1 MDLTPSRLVVTL
13 VTIAALGAVVFA
25 LLLPHLSPPRP
36 EIREPGIVV
45 ESPTS
50 TPSPSVQ
57 AAITAPAAETSTTP
71 APEASTTA
79 QAPEATA
86 PATTAPTTQ
95 PTPAG
100 AGASNGNAT
109 QPTAA
114 SSPRRTTA
122 QAVKPRPP
130 VAWDNDDDDR
140 DDDGDDD
147 RDDPEEPGED

>member
-50 TPSPSVQ
+50 SPSPSVQ
-57 AAITAPAAETSTTP
+57 AAVTAPAAETSATP
-71 APEASTTA
+71 T
-79 QAPEATA
+79 PEATEAAPA
-86 PATTAPTTQ
+86 PATPAPTTQ
-95 PTPAG
+95 PAG
-100 AGASNGNAT
+100 AGAGTGNGGAT
-109 QPTAA
+109 QQPATSAPKAPTA
-114 SSPRRTTA
+114 RT
-122 QAVKPRPP
+122 VKPPPP
-130 VAWDNDDDDR
+130 VAYDDDR

-147 RDDPEEPGED
+147 RDDPEDD